1 MLRLL
6 LVSLIAFAT
15 PGLAQDLEG
24 AADHPLVGRFE
35 GSRIIGYEAL
45 EFDEVGVPF
54 EPGAEGFETVEGRV
68 TRISYI
74 LPDDAS
80 GAAVMRSFEESLE
93 EVGFEVLFACE
104 TRECGDISYDVD
116 QFPIP
121 RMIVDRFEYRYLTM
135 TGAHEDLET
144 WVTVLW
150 SKSHLQI
157 GVIEGEPFQS
167 RIVPAEE
174 ISTGVLETGRAAI
187 YGILFDT
194 DSSDIKP
201 ESAAALTEIA
211 AFLSDAADLN
221 VVIVGHTDNQ
231 GSLEYNLGLSSRRAQ
246 AVVDAL
252 VQQYGIEGVRLQHAG
267 AAFLA
272 PVAPNTTSEGRALN
286 RRVEVIAR

>member
-80 GAAVMRSFEESLE
+80 GAAVMRSFEEALK

-121 RMIVDRFEYRYLTM
+121 RMIVDRFDYRYLTM

-252 VQQYGIEGVRLQHAG
+252 VQQYGIEGGRLQYAG

>member
-1 MLRLL
+1 MLHLL

-54 EPGAEGFETVEGRV
+54 EPGVEGFETVEGRV

-80 GAAVMRSFEESLE
+80 GAAVMRSFEEALE

-121 RMIVDRFEYRYLTM
+121 RMIVDRFDYRYLTM

-150 SKSHLQI
+150 SKNHLQI
-157 GVIEGEPFQS
+157 GIIEGEPFQS

-252 VQQYGIEGVRLQHAG
+252 VQQYGIEGGRLQHAG